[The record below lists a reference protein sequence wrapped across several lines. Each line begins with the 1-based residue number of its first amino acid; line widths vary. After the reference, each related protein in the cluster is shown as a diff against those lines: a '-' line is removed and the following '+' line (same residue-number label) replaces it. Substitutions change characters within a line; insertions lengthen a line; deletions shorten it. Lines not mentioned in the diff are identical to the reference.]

1 MASID
6 LHKQISQQR
15 ANFNTF
21 VKYKGFQRIMADT
34 AKYMILCFTALIVI
48 LPILVIFFGA
58 FKTGTEFN
66 STGAFD
72 LPQNWSLKNFIIVWQ
87 KGNMGLAFRNTVI
100 MIVLASFGSIM
111 TGTMAS
117 YALHRF
123 RFRGKSF
130 IKHIFLW
137 IVLIPGTTAQVARFQ
152 IINALHLYNTMACPV
167 ILSMGTDIMAIYIYL
182 QFLDSIPLS
191 LDESA
196 IVDGAGYFRVYFQ
209 IIMPLLK
216 PATVT
221 VLIIKSI
228 GMYNDFYT
236 PFLYMPKKS
245 LAVVST
251 ILYKFKGPYGS
262 QWELICAGIVLA
274 IIPTLIIFLI
284 LQKQIYNGLVSGSV
298 KQ

>member
-1 MASID
+1 MTHGSI
-6 LHKQISQQR
+6 Q
-15 ANFNTF
+15 TF
-21 VKYKGFQRIMADT
+21 VKYNGIQRIVSDT
-34 AKYMILCFTALIVI
+34 IKYILLLSAALITI

-58 FKTGTEFN
+58 FKNGTEFN

-72 LPQNWSLKNFIIVWQ
+72 LPKTWSFENFRIVWI
-87 KGNMGLAFRNTVI
+87 KGQMALAFWNTFF
-100 MIVLASFGSIM
+100 MIAAASLGSIM

-117 YALHRF
+117 YVIHRF
-123 RFRGKSF
+123 DFRGKKF
-130 IKHIFLW
+130 IRHLFLW
-137 IVLIPGTTAQVARFQ
+137 IVLIPGTTAQVSRFQ
-152 IINALHLYNTMACPV
+152 IVNALGVYNTRWVAIV
-167 ILSMGTDIMAIYIYL
+167 LAMGTDIMAIYIYL
-182 QFLDSIPLS
+182 QFLESIPRS

-196 IVDGAGYFRVYFQ
+196 IIDGAGYFRVYFR

-236 PFLYMPKKS
+236 PFLYMPRKT
-245 LAVVST
+245 LQVIST

-262 QWELICAGIVLA
+262 QWEVICAGIVLA
-274 IIPTLIIFLI
+274 IIPTLVIFLA
-284 LQKQIYNGLVSGSV
+284 LQKQIYNGLVNGAV

>member
-1 MASID
+1 MHRD
-6 LHKQISQQR
+6 KEEVNLKYYKSQQR
-15 ANFNTF
+15 LANFL
-21 VKYKGFQRIMADT
+21 KYFI
-34 AKYMILCFTALIVI
+34 LIVVSVFTI

-58 FKTGTEFN
+58 FKTSSEFN

-72 LPQNWSLKNFIIVWQ
+72 LPKTWSLVNFQTVWT
-87 KGNMGLAFRNTVI
+87 KGQMALAFWNTFY
-100 MIVLASFGSIM
+100 MILGASIGSIL

-117 YALHRF
+117 YVIHRF
-123 RFRGKSF
+123 DFRLKK
-130 IKHIFLW
+130 IIRHLFLW
-137 IVLIPGTTAQVARFQ
+137 IVLIPGTTAQVSRFQ
-152 IINALHLYNTMACPV
+152 IVNALGLYNTPWVMIVLA
-167 ILSMGTDIMAIYIYL
+167 MGTDIMAIYIYL
-182 QFLDSIPLS
+182 QFLESIPLS

-196 IVDGAGYFRVYFQ
+196 IIDGAGYFRVYFQ

-245 LAVVST
+245 LQVIST
-251 ILYKFKGPYGS
+251 ILYKFKGPFGS
-262 QWELICAGIVLA
+262 QWEVICAGIVLS
-274 IIPTLIIFLI
+274 IVPVLVIFLA
-284 LQKQIYNGLVSGSV
+284 LQKHIYNGLVSGAV

>member
-1 MASID
+1 MTTIVQKTMSRRKAS
-6 LHKQISQQR
+6 
-15 ANFNTF
+15 FETF
-21 VKYKGFQRIMADT
+21 VKYNGVKRLLSDFV
-34 AKYMILCFTALIVI
+34 KYIALCATALVII
-48 LPILVIFFGA
+48 LPILVIIFGA

-72 LPQNWSLKNFIIVWQ
+72 LPQQWLFANFITVWQ
-87 KGNMGLAFRNTVI
+87 KGNMGLAFWNTLV
-100 MIVLASFGSIM
+100 MITFASLGSIM

-123 RFRGKSF
+123 SFRGKKF
-130 IKHIFLW
+130 IKHLFLW
-137 IVLIPGTTAQVARFQ
+137 IVLIPSTTAQVARFQ
-152 IINALHLYNTMACPV
+152 IVSSLHLYNSMLCPI
-167 ILSMGTDIMAIYIYL
+167 ILAMGTDIMAIYIYL
-182 QFLDSIPLS
+182 QFLDSIPAS

-221 VLIIKSI
+221 VLIVKAI
-228 GMYNDFYT
+228 GLYNDFYT
-236 PFLYMPKKS
+236 PFLYMPKKK
-245 LAVVST
+245 LAVIST

-274 IIPTLIIFLI
+274 IIPTLIIFLA
-284 LQKQIYNGLVSGSV
+284 LQKQIYNGLISGSV

>member
-1 MASID
+1 MAGTFTNTTSR
-6 LHKQISQQR
+6 QR
-15 ANFNTF
+15 TSLDTF
-21 VKYKGFQRIMADT
+21 RKYKGVGYIVSNFF
-34 AKYMILCFTALIVI
+34 KYGLLIITTLIII
-48 LPILVIFFGA
+48 LPILVILFGA
-58 FKTGTEFN
+58 FKTGNEFN

-72 LPQNWSLKNFIIVWQ
+72 LPKQWSFDNFVTVWQ
-87 KGNMGLAFRNTVI
+87 KGDMGKAFLNTFIMIGLAS
-100 MIVLASFGSIM
+100 LGSIL

-117 YALHRF
+117 YVLHRF
-123 RFRGKSF
+123 EFKGKEF
-130 IKHIFLW
+130 IRHLFLW

-152 IINALHLYNTMACPV
+152 IVNALHLYNTMAIPI
-167 ILSMGTDIMAIYIYL
+167 ILAMGTDIMAIYIYL
-182 QFLDSIPLS
+182 QFLDSIPRS

-196 IVDGAGYFRVYFQ
+196 IIDGAGYFRVYFQ
-209 IIMPLLK
+209 VIMPLLK

-221 VLIIKSI
+221 VLITKSI

-251 ILYKFKGPYGS
+251 VLYKFKGPYGS
-262 QWELICAGIVLA
+262 QWELICAGIVIA

-284 LQKQIYNGLVSGSV
+284 LQKQIYNGMVSGSV

>member
-1 MASID
+1 MKSVAKKRPA
-6 LHKQISQQR
+6 KQS
-15 ANFNTF
+15 FETF
-21 VKYKGFQRIMADT
+21 VKYNGIQRTFGTTLIYASL
-34 AKYMILCFTALIVI
+34 ILTSIIVI
-48 LPILVIFFGA
+48 LPLMVVFLGA
-58 FKTGTEFN
+58 FKTGPEFN
-66 STGAFD
+66 ATGAFD
-72 LPQNWSLKNFIIVWQ
+72 LPKEWRFENFVTVWQ
-87 KGNMGLAFRNTVI
+87 KGNMGLAFWNTVV
-100 MIVLASFGSIM
+100 MIVLSSFGSIM

-123 RFRGKSF
+123 NFKGKKF
-130 IKHIFLW
+130 IKHLFLW

-152 IINALHLYNTMACPV
+152 IVNALHLYNTMACPV
-167 ILSMGTDIMAIYIYL
+167 ILAMGTDIMAIYIYL
-182 QFLDSIPLS
+182 QFLDSIPRS

-209 IIMPLLK
+209 IVMPLLK

-221 VLIIKSI
+221 VLIVKAI

-236 PFLYMPKKS
+236 PFLYMPKKK

-274 IIPTLIIFLI
+274 IIPTLIIFLA

>member
-1 MASID
+1 MINKTNLTPRVYKSTQIYFD
-6 LHKQISQQR
+6 LL
-15 ANFNTF
+15 
-21 VKYKGFQRIMADT
+21 KYF
-34 AKYMILCFTALIVI
+34 LLFTATLITL

-58 FKTGTEFN
+58 FKTGVEFN
-66 STGAFD
+66 STGAFN
-72 LPQNWSLKNFIIVWQ
+72 LPKSWSLDNFRTVWI
-87 KGNMGLAFRNTVI
+87 KGQMGLAFRNTI
-100 MIVLASFGSIM
+100 FIIGGASLGSIL

-117 YALHRF
+117 YVIHRF
-123 RFRGKSF
+123 NFRGKKF
-130 IKHIFLW
+130 IKNLFLW
-137 IVLIPGTTAQVARFQ
+137 IVLIPGTTAQVSRFQ
-152 IINALHLYNTMACPV
+152 IVNALGLYNTPWVAI
-167 ILSMGTDIMAIYIYL
+167 ILAMGTDILAIYIYL

-196 IVDGAGYFRVYFQ
+196 IIDGAGYFRVYFQ

-245 LAVVST
+245 LQVIST

-262 QWELICAGIVLA
+262 QWEVICAGIVIA
-274 IIPTLIIFLI
+274 IIPTLVLFLA
-284 LQKQIYNGLVSGSV
+284 LQKQIYNGLVSGAV